1 MKRKILSAII
11 TLCMVVTLIP
21 CFTGNVNAA
30 SAAAIDKT
38 TALSRVTQLQQL
50 SGYYFTNNGQ
60 RCPNTNDVHHSNSY
74 CTNCNPKAVMLNNSN
89 VKSLIKKYKGYNIDS
104 SFNFSNLP
112 WSATCSDSCFGFA
125 NFAMWYVFSNNK
137 TDKVSYSTYKT
148 ATFNSRNMHG
158 IAKPGDVIRLNDSH
172 SAMVISTTSTGVRV
186 IQSNWGTGND
196 YQANRISVDTINYN
210 NSYYSNKKLIIYR
223 AKNYNPNLASISKAS
238 VSLSSYTYKYD
249 GKLKYPA
256 VTVKYG
262 STTLKKDMHYTVS
275 YSNNKYVGTATVKIT
290 GKGNYT
296 GYVSKS
302 FTIVPGSTYI
312 TKITATKKLSNR
324 YLTVYW
330 KKQATQTTGYIVQ
343 LYNTKTGKYSSYA
356 TKDNTQTSIKLPV
369 NKKIKYKVR
378 IRTYKTV
385 NGKSYLSSYSSWK
398 TATSK

>member
-11 TLCMVVTLIP
+11 TICMIVTLIP
-21 CFTGNVNAA
+21 CFTGYVNAA
-30 SAAAIDKT
+30 NAAVIDKST
-38 TALSRVTQLQQL
+38 VNSRLIQLQEL
-50 SGYYFTNNGQ
+50 KGKYFTNNGQ
-60 RCPNTNDVHHSNSY
+60 PCPNTNDVHHSNSY

-104 SFNFSNLP
+104 TFNFGNLP

-148 ATFNSRNMHG
+148 GTFNSSNVHG

-186 IQSNWGTGND
+186 IQSNWGTGSD
-196 YQANRISVDTINYN
+196 YQANRISIDTISYN
-210 NSYYSNKKLIIYR
+210 NSYYGNKKLIIYR

-238 VSLSSYTYKYD
+238 VSLSTSTYKYD

-262 STTLKKDMHYTVS
+262 TTTLKKDTHYTVS
-275 YSNNKYVGTATVKIT
+275 YSNNKYVGTASVKIT
-290 GKGNYT
+290 GKGNYA
-296 GYVSKS
+296 GSISKS
-302 FTIVPGSTYI
+302 FTIIPSGTSI
-312 TKITATKKLSNR
+312 TKITATKKLSER
-324 YLTVYW
+324 YLTVSW
-330 KKQATQTTGYIVQ
+330 KKQTTQTSGYIIQ
-343 LYNTKTGKYSSYA
+343 LYNTKTKKYSSYA
-356 TKDNTQTSIKLPV
+356 TKKNTQTSIKIPV
-369 NKKIKYKVR
+369 NKKTKYKVR

-385 NGKSYLSSYSSWK
+385 NGKTYCSSYSSWK